1 VLLSFDD
8 SLATSFAG
16 ADAVLRQLRWTGVM
30 FVDTGSVQD
39 GHPGYASWTRIA
51 GAQRSGRWEM
61 QLHAGRGHHNIVYDP
76 AGTNGPFYANRI
88 LDDEDIG
95 DWQRRVV
102 ADLDWGNRQLVKHVP
117 GYRPLSFAPPYGN
130 FGQLATDDARIPGLL
145 GDRLAKRFGLVFVQD
160 PAQYA
165 RPGETVV
172 PRLQITRRMTGG
184 DLHAWLDQ
192 QRPGLDERSTRR

>member
-76 AGTNGPFYANRI
+76 AGTNGPFYATASSTTRTS
-88 LDDEDIG
+88 
-95 DWQRRVV
+95 
-102 ADLDWGNRQLVKHVP
+102 ATGNAGWSRTST
-117 GYRPLSFAPPYGN
+117 G
-130 FGQLATDDARIPGLL
+130 ATA
-145 GDRLAKRFGLVFVQD
+145 
-160 PAQYA
+160 
-165 RPGETVV
+165 
-172 PRLQITRRMTGG
+172 
-184 DLHAWLDQ
+184 
-192 QRPGLDERSTRR
+192 SS